1 MTTTANEDSVG
12 TERNATDTGLP
23 QSSGIH
29 RFPIHVVGA
38 DSRQNEYEP
47 SNAAIPEQTSQLE
60 FQFLKHGL
68 LFDRRQQIRQL
79 EESLKRRLKPNSTP
93 ELILIA
99 GASGTGKTVLA
110 RNLQRSV
117 QEVLKG
123 FFVMGKFDQL
133 KRSEPFAP
141 LVAAMTE
148 FVFLVLEKGKD
159 VIDQVKSDVLE
170 QVGSDIRALTV
181 L

>member
-1 MTTTANEDSVG
+1 MLNKAAIEKEDPGG
-12 TERNATDTGLP
+12 TERKASET
-23 QSSGIH
+23 SSSQRSDIH
-29 RFPIHVVGA
+29 CFPIHA
-38 DSRQNEYEP
+38 T
-47 SNAAIPEQTSQLE
+47 EQTSQLE
-60 FQFLKHGL
+60 FPFLKHGL
-68 LFDRRQQIRQL
+68 LFDRRPQIKQL
-79 EESLKRRLKPNSTP
+79 EESLKRRLKPNSIP

-110 RNLQRSV
+110 RSLQRSV
-117 QEVLKG
+117 QEDLKG

-141 LVAAMTE
+141 LVSAMTE
-148 FVFLVLEKGKD
+148 FVSLVLEKGKD